1 MILVVLENKPKHEQD
16 KIVETLLLL
25 LLLFKKNIPD

>member
-25 LLLFKKNIPD
+25 LLFKKNIPD

>member
-1 MILVVLENKPKHEQD
+1 MILVVLENKPEHEQD

-25 LLLFKKNIPD
+25 LLFKKNIPD

>member
-25 LLLFKKNIPD
+25 LFKKNIPD